1 MPPLRLRL
9 FMYTYGCDTR
19 ICGASQILGV
29 KVRMQGW
36 QHMCYTGAKF
46 VPECRYNLN
55 RKP

>member
-1 MPPLRLRL
+1 MPPLRLCL
-9 FMYTYGCDTR
+9 FMYTYGCDTGR
-19 ICGASQILGV
+19 GASQILGV

-36 QHMCYTGAKF
+36 QHMCYTGAKL